1 MAENLER
8 KITTEMLND
17 SYTGKGT
24 YTLGSGSEYVGEFKD
39 GYIHGKG
46 TWTYKSGSKYV
57 GELKKDK
64 KHGKGTYSWANGDK
78 YVGEYKDGNFN
89 GKGTFTWANGNKYEG
104 DWVDDKQNGKGTYTA
119 SDGDKYEG
127 EWENDERHGK
137 GVYTVANGPVVTG
150 NFINGL
156 VEGYAVMDFLDGEKY
171 EGEWVKNKKEG
182 EGTYSWANG
191 NKYVGEWKN
200 GKQNGKGIYTYASGA
215 KHIGEYKDD
224 DKNGKGTFTW
234 ADGNKYEGDWVDDKQ
249 NGKGTYTWVT
259 GDKYEG
265 DWKDNLH
272 NAKGVYTD
280 KKKNKY
286 TNLSSI
292 YIKSVELANKI
303 LEHSNI
309 KIDFKFK
316 LDLLQDSS
324 IKVDVLESMSK
335 DKEDYNS
342 SILRKS
348 IALHS
353 KTPISIINNLLEDDY
368 RWVREAAASHSV
380 INKQMVKE
388 LMKTKDR
395 YILKGLLVN
404 PNTDK
409 KDKDKISELIED
421 YPIEYDSYSIN
432 TYSYGIVEDVSGSVD
447 IDSVVEAIMSGE
459 DNWSSYIYSEFYQ
472 YNDYYHNYL
481 PVTLVDTVVFPDSS
495 ESDIYVDGKY
505 LCPFVD
511 ISSLGSVRQLGEDT
525 FFHHATSHE
534 SGTWEYASFELEYEF
549 QSKYLI
555 AIFEDEAFT
564 EGLILRYEYDNPGND
579 DYIEEIDGELAQSGG
594 KGIDI
599 ELYVNTKDGV
609 VVCDD
614 FCDILYDMK
623 EEGENTEDKDSV
635 KEFLKKRYDLST
647 E

>member
-1 MAENLER
+1 MAENLKR

-64 KHGKGTYSWANGDK
+64 KHGKGTY
-78 YVGEYKDGNFN
+78 
-89 GKGTFTWANGNKYEG
+89 TWADGSKYEG
-104 DWVDDKQNGKGTYTA
+104 DWVDDKQNGKGTYTLL
-119 SDGDKYEG
+119 DGDKYEG

-137 GVYTVANGPVVTG
+137 GVYTVANGPVITG

-156 VEGYAVMDFLDGEKY
+156 AEGYAVMDFLDGEKY
-171 EGEWVKNKKEG
+171 EGEWRKNKKEG

-191 NKYVGEWKN
+191 NKYVGKWKN
-200 GKQNGKGIYTYASGA
+200 GKKNGKGTYTYASGA

-249 NGKGTYTWVT
+249 NGKGTYTWAD
-259 GDKYEG
+259 GNKYEG
-265 DWKDNLH
+265 DWVDDKQNGKGTYTWSDGGRYEGEWKNNLH
-272 NAKGVYTD
+272 NAKGVYIDGKD
-280 KKKNKY
+280 KKY
-286 TNLSSI
+286 SSI
-292 YIKSVELANKI
+292 SNVYLHSSELANKI

-309 KIDFKFK
+309 KIDLNFK

-472 YNDYYHNYL
+472 YDDYYHNYL

-511 ISSLGSVRQLGEDT
+511 ISSLGSVRQLGEDA

-579 DYIEEIDGELAQSGG
+579 DYIEEIDGELSQSGG

-599 ELYVNTKDGV
+599 ELYVNTKNGV
-609 VVCDD
+609 VSCDD
-614 FCDILYDMK
+614 FYDIVAEMK
-623 EEGENTEDKDSV
+623 EEGENTEDAASV
-635 KEFLKKRYDLST
+635 KEFLKRKYNLSI